1 MSSSEKAPAYLGL
14 GSVLAVALCTLWL
27 ALVGHLDLYIN
38 PRYDLFTVVLA
49 AIAVPASVAGLVAV
63 ARGHGH
69 AHDDDAHPGGGA
81 PEQEHARGHAGPDA
95 GETAHEHAGETGF
108 GHAGETAY
116 EHAGDAARA
125 VRRRAPRAARITR
138 GVLGGIAAAA
148 TVGVTVAMLVLPP
161 TTLSA
166 RTAQQRSVDT
176 PTLSNATGTQ
186 DVALLGSA
194 GVDTSQYGVKDW
206 AALIRQTTDTTAL
219 VGKPVELTGFVV
231 PGADGS
237 FTLTR
242 FVISCCAVD
251 AQPVGLGV
259 VTEGASGDATPDADR
274 WVRVTGKLAAN
285 PDQSADARI
294 VIRAASVR
302 VVDQPRDP
310 YEY

>member
-1 MSSSEKAPAYLGL
+1 MSSSDRGPAYLGL

-27 ALVGHLDLYIN
+27 AAVGHLDLYIN
-38 PRYDLFTVVLA
+38 PRYDVFTIVLA
-49 AIAVPASVAGLVAV
+49 AVAVPAAVAGLVVV

-69 AHDDDAHPGGGA
+69 RHDDETDDDHGDHHDGHGGHGGPTSSSA
-81 PEQEHARGHAGPDA
+81 P
-95 GETAHEHAGETGF
+95 T
-108 GHAGETAY
+108 
-116 EHAGDAARA
+116 
-125 VRRRAPRAARITR
+125 RRRVLGR
-138 GVLGGIAAAA
+138 VLGGAAALV

-161 TTLSA
+161 ATLSA

-206 AALIRQTTDTTAL
+206 AAVIRQTTDTSSL
-219 VGKPVELTGFVV
+219 VGKPVRLTGFVV
-231 PGADGS
+231 PGADGT

-259 VTEGASGDATPDADR
+259 VTDGTVPDADQ
-274 WVRVTGKLAAN
+274 WVRVEGKLAAN
-285 PDQSADARI
+285 PDPSADARI
-294 VIRAASVR
+294 VIRAASVTR
-302 VVDQPRDP
+302 IAQPSDP

>member
-1 MSSSEKAPAYLGL
+1 MSSSDARSNAPAYLGL

-38 PRYDLFTVVLA
+38 PRYSVFTIVLA
-49 AIAVPASVAGLVAV
+49 AVGVPASIAGLVV
-63 ARGHGH
+63 IARGYGHTHGDE
-69 AHDDDAHPGGGA
+69 ADEHDHEHEHGGRPGG
-81 PEQEHARGHAGPDA
+81 AG
-95 GETAHEHAGETGF
+95 
-108 GHAGETAY
+108 
-116 EHAGDAARA
+116 
-125 VRRRAPRAARITR
+125 RRTRIA
-138 GVLGGIAAAA
+138 LGGAAAIV

-166 RTAQQRSVDT
+166 RTAQQRSVDSA
-176 PTLSNATGTQ
+176 TLSNATGSEAA
-186 DVALLGSA
+186 VSLLGSE

-219 VGKPVELTGFVV
+219 VGKQVRLSGFVV
-231 PGADGS
+231 PGEDGS

-259 VTEGASGDATPDADR
+259 VTDAGDRPDAVPDEGQ
-274 WVRVTGKLAAN
+274 WVTVTGALAAN

-294 VIRAASVR
+294 VIKAAKVTEIA
-302 VVDQPRDP
+302 QPKDP

>member
-38 PRYDLFTVVLA
+38 PRYDLFTIILA
-49 AIAVPASVAGLVAV
+49 AVAVPASVAGLVAV

-69 AHDDDAHPGGGA
+69 AHDDETTHDTAHGTTHDRGGA
-81 PEQEHARGHAGPDA
+81 HA
-95 GETAHEHAGETGF
+95 AHDD
-108 GHAGETAY
+108 ETAY
-116 EHAGDAARA
+116 EHGSDAARA
-125 VRRRAPRAARITR
+125 VRRRAPGAARVTR

-186 DVALLGSA
+186 DVALLGSE
-194 GVDTSQYGVKDW
+194 GVDTSEYGVKDW

-219 VGKPVELTGFVV
+219 VGKPVELSGFVV
-231 PGADGS
+231 PGSDGS

-259 VTEGASGDATPDADR
+259 VVDGPVPDADQ

-294 VIRAASVR
+294 VIRAADVR
-302 VVDQPRDP
+302 DIDQPTDP

>member
-38 PRYDLFTVVLA
+38 PRYDLFTIVLA
-49 AIAVPASVAGLVAV
+49 AVAVPASVAGLVAV

-69 AHDDDAHPGGGA
+69 AHDD
-81 PEQEHARGHAGPDA
+81 E
-95 GETAHEHAGETGF
+95 HEHAAHD
-108 GHAGETAY
+108 HAAGDAERDGQTAY
-116 EHAGDAARA
+116 DRAGDAARA
-125 VRRRAPRAARITR
+125 VRRRSPGAARVTR
-138 GVLGGIAAAA
+138 AVVGGIAAAA

-186 DVALLGSA
+186 DVALLGSE
-194 GVDTSQYGVKDW
+194 GVDTSEYGVKDW
-206 AALIRQTTDTTAL
+206 AALIRQTTDTSAL
-219 VGKPVELTGFVV
+219 VGKPVELEGFVV

-259 VTEGASGDATPDADR
+259 ITDGALPDADQ

-294 VIRAASVR
+294 VIRAATVR
-302 VVDQPRDP
+302 GIDQPTDP

>member
-1 MSSSEKAPAYLGL
+1 MSSSDARSNAPAYLGL

-38 PRYDLFTVVLA
+38 PRYSVFTIVLA
-49 AIAVPASVAGLVAV
+49 AVGVPASIAGLVV
-63 ARGHGH
+63 IARGHGH
-69 AHDDDAHPGGGA
+69 THGDDADEHEHEHEHGGRPGG
-81 PEQEHARGHAGPDA
+81 AG
-95 GETAHEHAGETGF
+95 
-108 GHAGETAY
+108 
-116 EHAGDAARA
+116 
-125 VRRRAPRAARITR
+125 RRTRI
-138 GVLGGIAAAA
+138 VLGGAAAIV
-148 TVGVTVAMLVLPP
+148 TIGVTVAMLVLPP

-166 RTAQQRSVDT
+166 RTAQQRSVDSA
-176 PTLSNATGTQ
+176 TLSNATGS
-186 DVALLGSA
+186 DAAVSLLGSE

-219 VGKPVELTGFVV
+219 VGKQVRLSGFVV
-231 PGADGS
+231 PGQDGS

-259 VTEGASGDATPDADR
+259 VTDAGDRPDAVPDEGQ
-274 WVRVTGKLAAN
+274 WVTVTGALAAN

-294 VIRAASVR
+294 VIKAAKVTEIA
-302 VVDQPRDP
+302 QPKDP

>member
-1 MSSSEKAPAYLGL
+1 MSSSDARSSNAPAYLGL

-38 PRYDLFTVVLA
+38 PRYSVFTIVLA
-49 AIAVPASVAGLVAV
+49 AVAVPASIAGLVV
-63 ARGHGH
+63 IARGHGH
-69 AHDDDAHPGGGA
+69 THGDEAD
-81 PEQEHARGHAGPDA
+81 E
-95 GETAHEHAGETGF
+95 HEHEPDHDHGRRGP
-108 GHAGETAY
+108 GRG
-116 EHAGDAARA
+116 RA
-125 VRRRAPRAARITR
+125 VRLA
-138 GVLGGIAAAA
+138 LGGAAAIV
-148 TVGVTVAMLVLPP
+148 TVGVTVSMLVLPP

-166 RTAQQRSVDT
+166 RTAQQRSVDSAT
-176 PTLSNATGTQ
+176 VSNATGSEAA
-186 DVALLGSA
+186 VSLLGSE

-219 VGKPVELTGFVV
+219 VGKQVRLSGFVV
-231 PGADGS
+231 PGEDGS

-259 VTEGASGDATPDADR
+259 VTDDADGSAPDEGQ
-274 WVRVTGKLAAN
+274 WVTVTGALAAN

-294 VIRAASVR
+294 VIKAAKVTEIA
-302 VVDQPRDP
+302 QPKDP

>member
-38 PRYDLFTVVLA
+38 PRYDLFTIVLA
-49 AIAVPASVAGLVAV
+49 AVAVPASVAGLVAV

-69 AHDDDAHPGGGA
+69 EHGDGTAHDGQAHDGHAHDD
-81 PEQEHARGHAGPDA
+81 
-95 GETAHEHAGETGF
+95 
-108 GHAGETAY
+108 ETAY
-116 EHAGDAARA
+116 EQGSDAART
-125 VRRRAPRAARITR
+125 VSRRAPGAARVTR
-138 GVLGGIAAAA
+138 GVLGGIAALA

-176 PTLSNATGTQ
+176 ATLSNATGTQ
-186 DVALLGSA
+186 DVALLGSE
-194 GVDTSQYGVKDW
+194 GVDTSEYGVKDW
-206 AALIRQTTDTTAL
+206 ASLIRQTTDTTAL
-219 VGKPVELTGFVV
+219 VGKQVELSGFVV

-259 VTEGASGDATPDADR
+259 VVDGPVPDADQ

-294 VIRAASVR
+294 VIRAATVR
-302 VVDQPRDP
+302 DIDQPTDP

>member
-1 MSSSEKAPAYLGL
+1 MSSSDARSNAPAYLGL

-38 PRYDLFTVVLA
+38 PRYSVFTIVLA
-49 AIAVPASVAGLVAV
+49 AVGVPASIAGLVV
-63 ARGHGH
+63 IARGYGHTHG
-69 AHDDDAHPGGGA
+69 DDADEHDHEHEHGGRPGG
-81 PEQEHARGHAGPDA
+81 AG
-95 GETAHEHAGETGF
+95 
-108 GHAGETAY
+108 
-116 EHAGDAARA
+116 
-125 VRRRAPRAARITR
+125 RRTRIA
-138 GVLGGIAAAA
+138 LGGAAAIV
-148 TVGVTVAMLVLPP
+148 TIGVTVAMLVLPP

-166 RTAQQRSVDT
+166 RTAQQRSVDSA
-176 PTLSNATGTQ
+176 TLSNATGSEAA
-186 DVALLGSA
+186 VSLLGSE

-219 VGKPVELTGFVV
+219 VGKQVRLSGFVV
-231 PGADGS
+231 PGEDGS

-259 VTEGASGDATPDADR
+259 VTDAGDRPDAVPDEGQ
-274 WVRVTGKLAAN
+274 WVTVTGALAAN

-294 VIRAASVR
+294 VIKAAKVTEIA
-302 VVDQPRDP
+302 QPKDP

>member
-1 MSSSEKAPAYLGL
+1 MSSSDARSNAPAYLGL

-38 PRYDLFTVVLA
+38 PRYSVFTIVLA
-49 AIAVPASVAGLVAV
+49 AVGVPASIAGLVV
-63 ARGHGH
+63 IARGYGHTHG
-69 AHDDDAHPGGGA
+69 DDGHEHEHGRRPGG
-81 PEQEHARGHAGPDA
+81 AG
-95 GETAHEHAGETGF
+95 
-108 GHAGETAY
+108 
-116 EHAGDAARA
+116 
-125 VRRRAPRAARITR
+125 RRTRIA
-138 GVLGGIAAAA
+138 LGGAAAIV
-148 TVGVTVAMLVLPP
+148 TIGVTVAMLVLPP

-166 RTAQQRSVDT
+166 RTAQQRSVDSA
-176 PTLSNATGTQ
+176 TLSNATGSEAA
-186 DVALLGSA
+186 VSLLGSE

-219 VGKPVELTGFVV
+219 VGKQVRLSGFVV
-231 PGADGS
+231 PGEDGS

-259 VTEGASGDATPDADR
+259 VTDAGDRPDAVPDEGQ
-274 WVRVTGKLAAN
+274 WVTVTGALAAN

-294 VIRAASVR
+294 VIKAAKVTEIA
-302 VVDQPRDP
+302 QPKDP

>member
-1 MSSSEKAPAYLGL
+1 MSSSDKAPAYLGL
-14 GSVLAVALCTLWL
+14 GSVLAVSVCTLWL
-27 ALVGHLDLYIN
+27 AAVGHLDLYIN

-49 AIAVPASVAGLVAV
+49 IVAVPASVAGLVVV

-69 AHDDDAHPGGGA
+69 SHGDDEDGHGRTHEPDHEHGDGGHPH
-81 PEQEHARGHAGPDA
+81 ESDHEHGDSVQARARMRAQARGHRAP
-95 GETAHEHAGETGF
+95 
-108 GHAGETAY
+108 
-116 EHAGDAARA
+116 ARSRA
-125 VRRRAPRAARITR
+125 SARRATR
-138 GVLGGIAAAA
+138 TVLGAAAA
-148 TVGVTVAMLVLPP
+148 LVTVGITVAMLVLPP

-166 RTAQQRSVDT
+166 RTAQQRSVDS
-176 PTLSNATGTQ
+176 PTLSNASGTQ

-206 AALIRQTTDTTAL
+206 AALVRQTTDTSAL

-231 PGADGS
+231 PGRGDA

-259 VTEGASGDATPDADR
+259 VTGDGSGAGGSGSDVPDSGQ

-285 PDQSADARI
+285 PDPSAEARI
-294 VIRAASVR
+294 VVRAAKVQ
-302 VVDQPRDP
+302 DIEQPADP

>member
-1 MSSSEKAPAYLGL
+1 MSSSDARSNAPAYLGL

-38 PRYDLFTVVLA
+38 PRYSVFTIVLA
-49 AIAVPASVAGLVAV
+49 AVGVPASIAGLVV
-63 ARGHGH
+63 IARGHGH
-69 AHDDDAHPGGGA
+69 THGDDADEHEHEHEHGGRPGG
-81 PEQEHARGHAGPDA
+81 AG
-95 GETAHEHAGETGF
+95 
-108 GHAGETAY
+108 
-116 EHAGDAARA
+116 
-125 VRRRAPRAARITR
+125 RRTRIA
-138 GVLGGIAAAA
+138 LGGAAASV
-148 TVGVTVAMLVLPP
+148 TIGVTVAMLVLPP

-166 RTAQQRSVDT
+166 RTAQQRSVDSA
-176 PTLSNATGTQ
+176 TLSNATGSEAA
-186 DVALLGSA
+186 VSLLGSE

-219 VGKPVELTGFVV
+219 VGKQVRLSGFVV
-231 PGADGS
+231 PGQDGS

-259 VTEGASGDATPDADR
+259 VTDAGDRPDAVPDEGQ
-274 WVRVTGKLAAN
+274 WVTVTGALAAN

-294 VIRAASVR
+294 VIKAAKVTEIA
-302 VVDQPRDP
+302 QPKDP

>member
-49 AIAVPASVAGLVAV
+49 AVAVPASVAGLVAV

-69 AHDDDAHPGGGA
+69 AHDDGHEHPGAHAHVDEHGGGGA
-81 PEQEHARGHAGPDA
+81 HAHAD
-95 GETAHEHAGETGF
+95 
-108 GHAGETAY
+108 ETAY
-116 EHAGDAARA
+116 EHGSDAARA
-125 VRRRAPRAARITR
+125 VRRRAPGVARITR
-138 GVLGGIAAAA
+138 GVVGGIAAAA

-186 DVALLGSA
+186 DVALLGSE
-194 GVDTSQYGVKDW
+194 GVDTSEYGVKDW

-219 VGKPVELTGFVV
+219 VGKPVELSGFVV
-231 PGADGS
+231 PGSDGS

-259 VTEGASGDATPDADR
+259 VVDGPVPDADQ

-294 VIRAASVR
+294 VIRAATVR
-302 VVDQPRDP
+302 DIDQPSDP

>member
-1 MSSSEKAPAYLGL
+1 MSSSDARSNAPAYLGL

-38 PRYDLFTVVLA
+38 PRYSVFTIVLA
-49 AIAVPASVAGLVAV
+49 AVGVPASIAGLVV
-63 ARGHGH
+63 IARGYGHTHG
-69 AHDDDAHPGGGA
+69 DDAD
-81 PEQEHARGHAGPDA
+81 EHDHD
-95 GETAHEHAGETGF
+95 HEHAGRPG
-108 GHAGETAY
+108 GAG
-116 EHAGDAARA
+116 
-125 VRRRAPRAARITR
+125 RRTRIA
-138 GVLGGIAAAA
+138 LGGAAAIV
-148 TVGVTVAMLVLPP
+148 TIGVTVAMLVLPP

-166 RTAQQRSVDT
+166 RTAQQRSVDSA
-176 PTLSNATGTQ
+176 TLSNATGSEAA
-186 DVALLGSA
+186 VSLLGSE

-219 VGKPVELTGFVV
+219 VGKQVRLSGFVV
-231 PGADGS
+231 PGEDGS

-259 VTEGASGDATPDADR
+259 VTDAGDRPDAVPDEGQ
-274 WVRVTGKLAAN
+274 WVTVTGALAAN

-294 VIRAASVR
+294 VIKAAKVTEIA
-302 VVDQPRDP
+302 QPKDP

>member
-1 MSSSEKAPAYLGL
+1 MSSSDARSNAPAYLGL

-38 PRYDLFTVVLA
+38 PRYSVFTIVLA
-49 AIAVPASVAGLVAV
+49 AVGVPASIAGLVV
-63 ARGHGH
+63 IARGYGHTHGDE
-69 AHDDDAHPGGGA
+69 ADEHDHEHEHGGRPGG
-81 PEQEHARGHAGPDA
+81 AG
-95 GETAHEHAGETGF
+95 
-108 GHAGETAY
+108 
-116 EHAGDAARA
+116 
-125 VRRRAPRAARITR
+125 RRTRIA
-138 GVLGGIAAAA
+138 LGGAAAIV
-148 TVGVTVAMLVLPP
+148 TIGVTVAMLVLPP

-166 RTAQQRSVDT
+166 RTAQQRSVDSA
-176 PTLSNATGTQ
+176 TLSNATGSEAA
-186 DVALLGSA
+186 VSLLGSE

-219 VGKPVELTGFVV
+219 VGKQVRLSGFVV
-231 PGADGS
+231 PGEDGS

-259 VTEGASGDATPDADR
+259 VTDAGDRPDAVPDEGQ
-274 WVRVTGKLAAN
+274 WVTVTGALAAN

-294 VIRAASVR
+294 VIRAAKVTEIA
-302 VVDQPRDP
+302 QPKDP

>member
-38 PRYDLFTVVLA
+38 PRYDLFTIVLA
-49 AIAVPASVAGLVAV
+49 AVAVPASVAGLVAV

-69 AHDDDAHPGGGA
+69 AHDDEHDHAHA
-81 PEQEHARGHAGPDA
+81 AHD
-95 GETAHEHAGETGF
+95 HEHAA
-108 GHAGETAY
+108 HAGGRDRSRTPDDETAY
-116 EHAGDAARA
+116 EHGSDAARA
-125 VRRRAPRAARITR
+125 VRRRAPGAARITR

-186 DVALLGSA
+186 DVALLGSE
-194 GVDTSQYGVKDW
+194 GVDTSEYGVKDW

-219 VGKPVELTGFVV
+219 VGKPVELSGFVV
-231 PGADGS
+231 PGSDGS

-259 VTEGASGDATPDADR
+259 VVDGPVPDADQ

-294 VIRAASVR
+294 VIRAATVR
-302 VVDQPRDP
+302 DIDQPTDP

>member
-1 MSSSEKAPAYLGL
+1 MSSSDARSNAPAYLGL

-38 PRYDLFTVVLA
+38 PRYSVFTIVLA
-49 AIAVPASVAGLVAV
+49 AVGVPASIAGLVV
-63 ARGHGH
+63 IARGYGHTHG
-69 AHDDDAHPGGGA
+69 DDADEHDHEHEHEHGRRPGG
-81 PEQEHARGHAGPDA
+81 AG
-95 GETAHEHAGETGF
+95 
-108 GHAGETAY
+108 
-116 EHAGDAARA
+116 
-125 VRRRAPRAARITR
+125 RRTRIA
-138 GVLGGIAAAA
+138 LGGAAAIV
-148 TVGVTVAMLVLPP
+148 TIGVTVAMLVLPP

-166 RTAQQRSVDT
+166 RTAQQRSVDSA
-176 PTLSNATGTQ
+176 TLSNATGSEAA
-186 DVALLGSA
+186 VSLLGSE

-219 VGKPVELTGFVV
+219 VGKQVRLSGFVV
-231 PGADGS
+231 PGEDGS

-259 VTEGASGDATPDADR
+259 VTDAGDRPDAVPDEGQ
-274 WVRVTGKLAAN
+274 WVTVTGALAAN

-294 VIRAASVR
+294 VIKAAKVTEIA
-302 VVDQPRDP
+302 QPKDP